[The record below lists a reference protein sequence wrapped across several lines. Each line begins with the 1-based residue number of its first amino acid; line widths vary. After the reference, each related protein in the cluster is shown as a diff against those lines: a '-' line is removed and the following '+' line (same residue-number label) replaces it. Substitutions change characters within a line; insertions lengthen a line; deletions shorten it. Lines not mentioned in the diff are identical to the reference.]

1 MSSKL
6 KTPLLDELSQPA
18 KEENPLFPIAR
29 KRHNEQ
35 FLTWEYNFLHLTP
48 ENENT
53 YILGFCAGVGHA
65 SDIFSKQIQ
74 ELMAKVKE
82 LESKQAPTLERQGAG
97 IIETQG

>member
-1 MSSKL
+1 MNKKL
-6 KTPLLDELSQPA
+6 ETPLLDSIQQ

-35 FLTWEYNFLHLTP
+35 FLTWEFDFLHMIP

-65 SDIFSKQIQ
+65 SGIFSKQIEEMQ
-74 ELMAKVKE
+74 QKLKE
-82 LESKQAPTLERQGAG
+82 LESEKSPTLERQG
-97 IIETQG
+97 